1 MSQTRWW
8 IFIPIVIV
16 ALVYYFIRSTPRDA
30 GMLLIN
36 GTIYTFDSNNSVAQ
50 AIAIRNNRITAVGT
64 SEDLIRAYKSD
75 NVIDLNGKTVLPGL
89 IDGHAHILGEGGR
102 LQTLDLVGTTSSDQ
116 IAGMVRDRIKKFKAG
131 QWIIGRGWDQN
142 NWEVKEFPTREML
155 DKIAPENPV
164 LLRRIDGHA
173 VWLNSKAIQL
183 ANITRETKDPEGG
196 KIIRDRK
203 GDPSGILVDNGINL
217 IDNVLPPLTKDEIEQ
232 RLILAMEEC
241 ARLGLTEVHDMGV
254 DLETIS
260 IYKKLI
266 DKGECP
272 IRIYAVIDGPGET
285 WKYYLKNGK
294 EIGYGNG
301 LLSVRAIK
309 LYVDGALGSR
319 GAALID
325 SYSDDP
331 ENRGLTVTSEDS
343 LKQTCQQALENG
355 FQVCTHAIGDRG
367 NHIMLNVYE
376 KILQSSS
383 KELDSSRWR
392 IEHVQVLQ
400 PGDIPRFKAT
410 GILPSMQP
418 THATSDMDWAESRL
432 GPERIKG
439 AYAWRSIL
447 NTGVH
452 IIGGSDFPVEFV
464 NPLFGIYAAITR
476 QDRSGYPAGGWFSDQ
491 RMTRE
496 EAVKCFTQWAAYG
509 AFQENEKGTIEA
521 GKLADITILSKD
533 IMEVNEIE
541 ILKTEVEMTIVN
553 GKIVYHKKSDSR

>member
-1 MSQTRWW
+1 
-8 IFIPIVIV
+8 
-16 ALVYYFIRSTPRDA
+16 
-30 GMLLIN
+30 MLLIN
-36 GTIYTFDSNNSVAQ
+36 GNVYTFDAAQRVVQ
-50 AIAIRNNRITAVGT
+50 AIVIQGNRIVNVGT
-64 SEDLIRAYKSD
+64 TEEILKKYKSKTI
-75 NVIDLNGKTVLPGL
+75 IDLKGKTVFPGF

-102 LQTLDLVGTTSSDQ
+102 LQTLDIVVTTSPDQ
-116 IAGMVRDRIKKFKAG
+116 IVSMVQERIKKYKPG
-131 QWIIGRGWDQN
+131 QWILGRGWDQN
-142 NWEVKEFPTREML
+142 NWQVKEFPTSDVL
-155 DKIAPENPV
+155 DKISPDNPV
-164 LLRRIDGHA
+164 LLRRVDGHA
-173 VWLNSKAIQL
+173 VWLNSKALQL
-183 ANITRETKDPEGG
+183 ANISRETKDPDGG
-196 KIIRDRK
+196 KIIRDRN
-203 GDPSGILVDNGINL
+203 GVPSGILVDNGINL
-217 IDNVLPPLTKDEIEQ
+217 IDNVLPLLTKDEIEQ
-232 RLILAMEEC
+232 RLKFAMEEC
-241 ARLGLTEVHDMGV
+241 VRLGLTEVHDMGV

-266 DKGECP
+266 DQGECP

-301 LLSVRAIK
+301 LLTVRAIK

-325 SYSDDP
+325 SYSDDLG
-331 ENRGLTVTSEDS
+331 NRGLTVTSEDS

-376 KILQSSS
+376 KILQSTS
-383 KELDSSRWR
+383 KEIELMRWR

-418 THATSDMDWAESRL
+418 THATSDMDWAEARL
-432 GPERIKG
+432 GPVRIKG

-521 GKLADITILSKD
+521 GKLADLTVLSKD
-533 IMEVNEIE
+533 IMQVNEIE

-553 GKIVYHKKSDSR
+553 GKIVYQKKSDPR

>member
-1 MSQTRWW
+1 MNQKKWW
-8 IFIPIVIV
+8 IIFPIIIGIV
-16 ALVYYFIRSTPRDA
+16 VFYFFLTTSQETS
-30 GMLLIN
+30 MLLIN
-36 GTIYTFDSNNSVAQ
+36 GNVYTFDAAQRVVQ
-50 AIAIRNNRITAVGT
+50 AIVIQGNRIVNVGT
-64 SEDLIRAYKSD
+64 TEEILKKYKSKTI
-75 NVIDLNGKTVLPGL
+75 IDLKGKTVFPGL

-102 LQTLDLVGTTSSDQ
+102 LQTLDLVGTTSPGQ
-116 IAGMVRDRIKKFKAG
+116 IVEMVQDRIKKFKPG

-142 NWEVKEFPTREML
+142 NWEVKVFPTREML

-164 LLRRIDGHA
+164 LLRRVDGHA

-217 IDNVLPPLTKDEIEQ
+217 IDNVLPLLTKDEIEQ
-232 RLILAMEEC
+232 RLKLAMEEC
-241 ARLGLTEVHDMGV
+241 VRLGLTEVHDMGV

-266 DKGECP
+266 DQGECP

-301 LLSVRAIK
+301 LLTVRAIK

-331 ENRGLTVTSEDS
+331 GNRGLTITSEDS
-343 LKQTCQQALENG
+343 LKHTCQQALENG

-376 KILQSSS
+376 KILQSSA
-383 KELDSSRWR
+383 KEIASSRWR

-418 THATSDMDWAESRL
+418 THATSDMDWAEARL
-432 GPERIKG
+432 GPVRIKS

-447 NTGVH
+447 NTGAN

-464 NPLFGIYAAITR
+464 DPLLGIYAAITR
-476 QDRSGYPAGGWFSDQ
+476 QDKSGNPSSGWYPEQ
-491 RMTRE
+491 RMSRE

-521 GKLADITILSKD
+521 GKLADLTVLSKD
-533 IMEVNEIE
+533 IMKIHSKE
-541 ILKTEVEMTIVN
+541 ILDAKVEMTVVD
-553 GKIVYHKKSDSR
+553 GKITYQIND